1 MRRVWLLAAAGLGMA
16 AMAAAQEAAPQGQ
29 AAGAGQSEAP
39 LTPRE
44 AALQQ
49 ALIAAQRDAAEQR
62 RLAAEAK
69 DQAAL
74 LAACREK
81 NERLV
86 GIGNELIAAYEQRFR
101 KSNFGPFQIGR
112 RKLEAELQA
121 TGDRVY
127 DNKLDATPRAAASP
141 ASESGTAPA
150 PESTPNPG

>member
-1 MRRVWLLAAAGLGMA
+1 MRRVWLLAAAMPMPA
-16 AMAAAQEAAPQGQ
+16 ADA
-29 AAGAGQSEAP
+29 

-44 AALQQ
+44 AQLQQ
-49 ALIAAQRDAAEQR
+49 ALIAAQRELAEQR

-74 LAACREK
+74 LATCREK

-86 GIGNELIAAYEQRFR
+86 GIGNELIAAYEARFR
-101 KSNFGPFQIGR
+101 RSNFGPFQIGR

-127 DNKLDATPRAAASP
+127 DNKLNAQPRTVETPS
-141 ASESGTAPA
+141 SDSGTVPT